1 MKADGGNEASNSS
14 TIKTLHVTVL
24 QLEMKGEWRSFANR
38 WTKMGKK
45 MVKKLGVYCYF
56 LYLRSRIK

>member
-1 MKADGGNEASNSS
+1 MAATRRKLVNY
-14 TIKTLHVTVL
+14 KTLHVTVL

-45 MVKKLGVYCYF
+45 MVKSLECIVIFCIF
-56 LYLRSRIK
+56 AAE